1 MTFQNLCKPRLW
13 PISIGVDAIVLD
25 PIVVRGPVA
34 CRCSDAHHR
43 VHGRLNSRWPWLC
56 ECLPLSTNQCGCARA
71 LTSTRVRASVNAH
84 SRAHTQNPNEFEVR
98 FTPDA
103 TYTGYKLRMQDNSYF
118 DLNAL
123 KFGRQLTLTTSAY
136 PESHTQ
142 TYFAMQHLSHKPFTQ
157 FVNCPCRNTW
167 LECDVRSCA
176 RDALVDDFE
185 RKNGIYSG

>member
-13 PISIGVDAIVLD
+13 PISVSAIV

-103 TYTGYKLRMQDNSYF
+103 TYTGYNLIMRDPNF
-118 DLNAL
+118 EGVEVDPDTG
-123 KFGRQLTLTTSAY
+123 FTIPIIGRDVTLTNSAY
-136 PESHTQ
+136 PESLTQ
-142 TYFAMQHLSHKPFTQ
+142 TYFVMQHLSHKPFTP
-157 FVNCPCRNTW
+157 FVNCTLSKHFAGVCT
-167 LECDVRSCA
+167 CA
-176 RDALVDDFE
+176 RVRALPS
-185 RKNGIYSG
+185 R